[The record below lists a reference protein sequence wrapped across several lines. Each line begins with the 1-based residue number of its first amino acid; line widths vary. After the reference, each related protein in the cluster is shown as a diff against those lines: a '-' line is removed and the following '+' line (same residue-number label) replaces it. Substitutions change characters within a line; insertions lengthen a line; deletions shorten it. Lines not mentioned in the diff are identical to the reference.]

1 MNTTDINLSCYANGD
16 LFTIQCIVDT
26 CLSDIVIQLF
36 HEDQL
41 LEPTTQDVTR
51 NGFVLT
57 ARLRASDLL
66 VGQYLCQ
73 AVNHLHNKF
82 SQQNFSIYGEL
93 E

>member
-1 MNTTDINLSCYANGD
+1 MKTTDINLSCYTNGD
-16 LFTIQCIVDT
+16 LLTIQCIINT
-26 CLSDIVIQLF
+26 CLSDMVIQLF

-41 LEPTTQDVTR
+41 LEPTTQDVTM

-57 ARLRASDLL
+57 AWLRASDLL

-73 AVNHLHNKF
+73 AVNQVHNKF
-82 SQQNFSIYGEL
+82 TQQTFSIYGEL